1 MWIAGVHVPSL
12 LPAGCQSVHRGS
24 VGGAGLS
31 EESKPA
37 MSSGRSRRPS
47 ADTTTPASSEM
58 ANVERI
64 LKNERIFSFHPD
76 NNNVLSG
83 NEMQVHNPPPK
94 GATILSLK
102 HSKVLTPTIQ

>member
-1 MWIAGVHVPSL
+1 
-12 LPAGCQSVHRGS
+12 
-24 VGGAGLS
+24 
-31 EESKPA
+31 
-37 MSSGRSRRPS
+37 
-47 ADTTTPASSEM
+47 M

-102 HSKVLTPTIQ
+102 HSKVLAPVIQ

>member
-24 VGGAGLS
+24 VGGAGPS

-64 LKNERIFSFHPD
+64 LKNERIFSFHSD
-76 NNNVLSG
+76 NNNVLSR
-83 NEMQVHNPPPK
+83 NEMQVRNPLPK
-94 GATILSLK
+94 GATIGSLK
-102 HSKVLTPTIQ
+102 HSKVLAPMIQ